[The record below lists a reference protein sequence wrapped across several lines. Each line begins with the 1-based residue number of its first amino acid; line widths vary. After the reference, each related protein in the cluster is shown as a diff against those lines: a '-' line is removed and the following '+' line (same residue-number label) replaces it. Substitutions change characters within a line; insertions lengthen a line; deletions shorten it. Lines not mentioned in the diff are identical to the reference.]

1 MSAVHHGL
9 FSDPESAGSPFATEP
24 IVTVAIPVCNGAATI
39 ARAIRSVATQRYM
52 GWMEILV
59 CDDGST
65 DKTSAILAELAQDEP
80 RLRILRH
87 DRNLGRPYARNHLIA
102 EAAGRY
108 LTWLDADDEKYPDQ
122 VWYQV
127 QSILHHEARQKSDRI
142 FVYTAYLWRFEE
154 RKEEKIVNPKLGKN
168 QLADILA
175 GRFGSYL
182 WSVLGRTAAYRQIG
196 GFDPHLPRL
205 QDMDLFIRAS
215 ALGYTFVSVATPKA
229 LCVYY
234 KSDEGTSGKQVA
246 AAFRRI
252 RRKHRL
258 WYSIFGTGF
267 RLQCLSRH
275 HYTTARFCQTNGE
288 RVRALY
294 FTAVAKVSR
303 LIGDV
308 YG

>member
-1 MSAVHHGL
+1 MN
-9 FSDPESAGSPFATEP
+9 PFP
-24 IVTVAIPVCNGAATI
+24 SGPMVTVAIPVCNGATTI
-39 ARAIRSVATQRYM
+39 ARAISSVVNQRYM
-52 GWMEILV
+52 GTIEILV

-65 DKTSAILAELAQDEP
+65 DETPSILADLAGDEP

-87 DRNLGRPYARNHLIA
+87 ERNLGRSYARNHLIR

-127 QSILHHEARQKSDRI
+127 QSILHQEARHRSDRI
-142 FVYTAYLWRFEE
+142 FIYTAYVWRFEE
-154 RKEEKIVNPKLGKN
+154 RKEEKIVNPKLGREP
-168 QLADILA
+168 LADILG

-182 WSVLGRTAAYRQIG
+182 WSVLGRTAAYRQMG
-196 GFDPHLPRL
+196 GFDAHLPRL
-205 QDMDLFIRAS
+205 QDMDFFIRAS
-215 ALGYTFVSVATPKA
+215 ALGFKFVSVSTPKA

-234 KSDEGTSGKQVA
+234 KSDEGTSGRQVA

-258 WYSIFGTGF
+258 WYGIFGSRF
-267 RLQCLSRH
+267 RLQCISRH
-275 HYTTARFCQTNGE
+275 YFTAARFCQTNQDDF
-288 RVRALY
+288 RAACY
-294 FTAVAKVSR
+294 RAMAHASR
-303 LIGDV
+303 LLGNL